1 MENSVDKVVD
11 KLWIDE
17 WLDGREYPSV
27 QGLLLDAAAV
37 DGVGLEGDLLRYG
50 MLRIVARA
58 EEVMYFKPQGAAAVI
73 ERALV
78 YLGGEEGVTDVRYR

>member
-1 MENSVDKVVD
+1 VENSVDKVVD

-27 QGLLLDAAAV
+27 QGLLLIAAE
-37 DGVGLEGDLLRYG
+37 DGGLEGDLLRYG
-50 MLRIVARA
+50 MLRIIARA
-58 EEVMYFKPQGAAAVI
+58 EEVMYFKPQGASAVI

-78 YLGGEEGVTDVRYR
+78 YLGGDEGMTDVRYS